1 MSIFLY
7 EFLHFKRNKAKLF
20 CYLFFMILCIL
31 SILNGFEKY
40 SKQINTISQIEE
52 KKQEDISNIIKWF
65 ENNKKG
71 PEDRPWVDIG
81 NPFWAIYYTP
91 TYAYKIP
98 SDLFPLGIG
107 QSEQFGYYK
116 KITRWSSTYDNDM
129 IEEISNFERLIYGV
143 IDFSFL
149 VIFLLPILIIIF
161 TYNIN
166 GLEKDLDFHKLIM
179 NQTKNVNFW
188 ILNRLLFYFLLLI
201 FSIDIMILCVG
212 LINNFNQHISSIFQ
226 LVLISNLY
234 ILFFFIIFYFLIRHG
249 KSNNNIAFKMIS
261 IWLIFCV
268 LIPGSVHQ
276 YSNLKF
282 PTNYM
287 TDFLDANRKETY
299 DVFKLENNE
308 LHNILIDLYPD
319 LINTRLLQDKTPKN
333 QKIRRSISSIINKM
347 NIEAATEIE
356 LQNESKNKFIR
367 RSYFYN
373 PVSFVQNMWNS
384 CTLTNYESY
393 REFRTKIQEAITTRN
408 ELILFELWNNNKVDM
423 SLYNN
428 YLKTLNYE

>member
-1 MSIFLY
+1 
-7 EFLHFKRNKAKLF
+7 
-20 CYLFFMILCIL
+20 
-31 SILNGFEKY
+31 
-40 SKQINTISQIEE
+40 
-52 KKQEDISNIIKWF
+52 
-65 ENNKKG
+65 
-71 PEDRPWVDIG
+71 
-81 NPFWAIYYTP
+81 
-91 TYAYKIP
+91 
-98 SDLFPLGIG
+98 
-107 QSEQFGYYK
+107 
-116 KITRWSSTYDNDM
+116 
-129 IEEISNFERLIYGV
+129 
-143 IDFSFL
+143 
-149 VIFLLPILIIIF
+149 
-161 TYNIN
+161 
-166 GLEKDLDFHKLIM
+166 
-179 NQTKNVNFW
+179 
-188 ILNRLLFYFLLLI
+188 
-201 FSIDIMILCVG
+201 
-212 LINNFNQHISSIFQ
+212 
-226 LVLISNLY
+226 
-234 ILFFFIIFYFLIRHG
+234 
-249 KSNNNIAFKMIS
+249 MIS